1 MDVDHE
7 ESEVARLDDLGRVD
21 RRAPATIEVVF
32 DKEPYRRPG
41 RRSLARCLCLEYK
54 GLDRHAVAEFP
65 YGERV
70 PKVGANL

>member
-32 DKEPYRRPG
+32 DKEPG
-41 RRSLARCLCLEYK
+41 
-54 GLDRHAVAEFP
+54 GD
-65 YGERV
+65 YGE
-70 PKVGANL
+70 K